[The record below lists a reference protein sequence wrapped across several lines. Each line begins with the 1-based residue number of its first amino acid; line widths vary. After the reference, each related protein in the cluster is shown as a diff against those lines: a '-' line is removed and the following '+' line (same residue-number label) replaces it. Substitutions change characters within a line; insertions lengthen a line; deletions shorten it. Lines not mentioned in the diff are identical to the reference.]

1 MINYSQFRKVCD
13 PTPRLEIYPDR
24 VRQNTEF
31 IVKQCHDA
39 HVSVACVTKV
49 VGANIEVAKAMQAGG
64 ADMLA
69 DSRIENLYKLRDGGL
84 KGPFMLLRLPTPSRA
99 AETVEA
105 ADISLN
111 SSIETIEALGRAAV
125 AQNHVHRVI
134 IMIDVGDLREGTWPD
149 KAPKL
154 VKAAASVPGIEVI
167 GLGTNLACYGGVI
180 PTPENMRLLMDT
192 VSACRRSTELPL
204 SVVCGGNSSGLPI
217 LASGR
222 LPGGINLYR
231 IGEAIM
237 LGRNVIDRSPW
248 PGTRQDTF
256 ILKAEVIEAETKPSK
271 PIGTIGQDAF
281 GNVPEFVDKGLRNR
295 IICNLGR
302 QDVTPDGLTPLD
314 EGVEILGA
322 SSDHL
327 IVDVTDCKRTF
338 EVGDEIAF
346 YPSYGAL
353 LSLITSE
360 YIFKVI
366 KEG

>member
-1 MINYSQFRKVCD
+1 MINYSQFRKICD
-13 PTPRLEIYPDR
+13 PTPRLEIFPER
-24 VRQNTEF
+24 IKQNTEF

-39 HVSVACVTKV
+39 HVQVACVTKV
-49 VGANIEVAKAMQAGG
+49 VAANTEVAKAMVAGG

-69 DSRIENLYKLRDGGL
+69 DSRIENLYKLRDAGL

-99 AETVEA
+99 AEVVEA

-125 AQNHVHRVI
+125 AQKRVHRVI

-154 VKAAASVPGIEVI
+154 VKAAGAVPGIEVI

-180 PTPENMRLLMDT
+180 PTPENMRLLVDT
-192 VSACRRSTELPL
+192 TSICRRATELELP
-204 SVVCGGNSSGLPI
+204 VICGGNSSGLPL

-222 LPGGINLYR
+222 LPGGVNLYR
-231 IGEAIM
+231 IGEGII
-237 LGRNVIDRSPW
+237 LGRNVIDRTPW

-256 ILKAEVIEAETKPSK
+256 VLKAEVIESELKPSK
-271 PIGTIGQDAF
+271 PIGQKGQDAF
-281 GNVPEFVDKGLRNR
+281 GNLPEFADKGIRNR

-302 QDVTPDGLTPLD
+302 QDVIPDGLTPLD
-314 EGVEILGA
+314 EGAEILGA

-327 IVDVTDCKRTF
+327 IVDVTECNRKF

-346 YPSYGAL
+346 YPNYGAL

-360 YIFKVI
+360 YVFKVI

>member
-1 MINYSQFRKVCD
+1 MINFSEYRNICD

-24 VRQNTEF
+24 IKENTEY

-39 HVSVACVTKV
+39 HVQVAGVTKV
-49 VGANIEVAKAMQAGG
+49 VAANSEVAKALVAGG
-64 ADMLA
+64 VDMLA
-69 DSRIENLYKLRDGGL
+69 DSRVENLYKLRDAGFQ
-84 KGPFMLLRLPTPSRA
+84 GPFMLLRLPTPSRA
-99 AETVEA
+99 AEIVEA

-125 AQNHVHRVI
+125 AQNRIHRVI

-154 VKAAASVPGIEVI
+154 VKAASSVPGIEVI
-167 GLGTNLACYGGVI
+167 GLGTNLACYGGII
-180 PTPENMRLLMDT
+180 PTPENMRLLVDT
-192 VSACRRSTELPL
+192 TFACRRYTDLPL
-204 SVVCGGNSSGLPI
+204 SVICGGNSSGLPL

-222 LPGGINLYR
+222 LPGGVNLYR
-231 IGEAIM
+231 IGEAIL

-256 ILKAEVIEAETKPSK
+256 IMKAEVIESETKPSK
-271 PIGTIGQDAF
+271 PIGEKGQDAF
-281 GNVPEFVDKGLRNR
+281 GKMPEFADKGLRNR

-302 QDVTPDGLTPLD
+302 QDVDPEGLTPLD
-314 EGVEILGA
+314 EGAEILGA

-327 IVDVTDCKRTF
+327 IVDVTDCTRQF

-353 LSLITSE
+353 LALITSE
-360 YIFKVI
+360 YVFKVI